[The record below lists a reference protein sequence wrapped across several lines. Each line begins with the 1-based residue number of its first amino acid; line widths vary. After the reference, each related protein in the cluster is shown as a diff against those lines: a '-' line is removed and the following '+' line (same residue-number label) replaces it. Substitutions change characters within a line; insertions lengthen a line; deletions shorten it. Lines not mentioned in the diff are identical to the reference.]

1 MNSQADSIIHESSVE
16 VKSSAKDNTTTLDYP
31 FISNLDATQH
41 CIQDAH
47 RHLTAALH
55 MPFAQH
61 LPKAKRRDL
70 HQHRHRLYLL
80 RRSIRRIIKS
90 ADRLRHDSLAE
101 MGYSLENTIPD
112 ETSGKS
118 HSLQSRHPNRSE

>member
-1 MNSQADSIIHESSVE
+1 MNSQANTIIHNPSEN
-16 VKSSAKDNTTTLDYP
+16 VKSSVKDNTTTPEYP

-41 CIQDAH
+41 CIQNAH
-47 RHLTAALH
+47 RHLTAALA

-61 LPKAKRRDL
+61 LSPTERHAL
-70 HQHRHRLYLL
+70 HGHRNRLYTL
-80 RRSIRRIIKS
+80 RRSIRRMIKS

-101 MGYSLENTIPD
+101 MGYSLENTIPT
-112 ETSGKS
+112 ETSEKS